1 MPKTLIIVESPA
13 KAKTISKFLGSG
25 YVVESSFGH
34 IRDLPRNA
42 DEIPAKVKGQPWA
55 RLGINVD
62 KDFEPL
68 YIVSA
73 EKRQQVAK
81 LKLIAKDADEIILA
95 TDEDRE
101 GEAIAWHLLDELK
114 PKVPV
119 KRMVFH
125 EITKE
130 AILNAIQNPRKVNE
144 NLVQA
149 QETRRALDRLYG
161 YEVSPVLWKK
171 VKPSLS
177 AGRVQSVATRLIV
190 DRERER
196 MAFSPASWWDLEA
209 LFRTENAESFPAQL
223 SELEG
228 KRLAAGKDFDSSG
241 KFLGEGK
248 VVRLN
253 EAESRALAASLR
265 GADFRVSGTDEKP
278 FTQRPYAPF
287 ITSTLQQEGGRKLGF
302 GAQRTMRAAQRLYEG
317 GYITYMRTD
326 STNLSKEALTAAR
339 KQVVDLYGELFL
351 HPTPRTYEK
360 KVKNAQEAH
369 EAIRPAGDSFRT
381 PQELRGELAE
391 DEWRL
396 YDLIWKRTVASQMAD
411 ARGRRLS
418 ARIAAKSK
426 DGRDAVFNASGKVID
441 FAGFLRAYVE
451 GSDDPE
457 AALED
462 REIVLPALKTGDGVR
477 DEKLDPKG
485 HTTQPPA
492 RYTEASLVQGLEER
506 GIGRPSTYAS
516 IIQTVQ
522 DRGYV
527 IKRGQALIPT
537 FIGLSVVQ
545 LMEQNFAQLVDYSFT
560 ARMEDDLDRIA
571 DGQSKRIPYLEAFYF
586 GQDHGLK
593 PMIAARLESIDPRVV
608 ATIHVPRLEGQG
620 IEVRVGRYGAFM
632 KRTAADGQDQTGNI
646 PDDLAPDELT
656 LEKAEELFNKRS
668 SEAVLGV
675 DPATEQ
681 NVYAKNGR
689 FGPYVQLGESGGATT
704 KMASL
709 FPNEKLEDLTLER
722 AMKLLSLPRFVG
734 NIEGEEVWA
743 FNGKFGPYI
752 KRGKDSRTLPGGH
765 EQLFTLSLV
774 DAEALLK
781 EPKQARGRTARE
793 PLQVFSYPD
802 RTAIQLLDG
811 RFGLYLTD
819 GELNA
824 YLKREDNAQ
833 TLDAAA
839 IRGIFEDRAKPPKSK
854 QKGATRGGAK
864 TGKTASGTKRAA
876 PSAKAPGGKAS
887 STKTAKGSPK
897 KTTASRRAV
906 SGKAASKTAKP
917 ETEKVKPA
925 WNELEPFTKDFDPT
939 TAQLLKLI
947 NGDRLPMAS
956 AAQQLRITQED
967 AMTRYRSSNFK
978 LYNLYRRAKPSAT

>member
-1 MPKTLIIVESPA
+1 VSKTLIIVESPA
-13 KAKTISKFLGSG
+13 KAKTISKFLGSSFI
-25 YVVESSFGH
+25 VESSYGH

-42 DEIPAKVKGQPWA
+42 DEIPAKVKGLPWA
-55 RLGINVD
+55 RLGINTEE
-62 KDFEPL
+62 DFEPL

-81 LKLIAKDADEIILA
+81 LKSLAKDAKEVILA

-130 AILNAIQNPRKVNE
+130 AIQHAIQNPRTVN
-144 NLVQA
+144 NDLVQA

-196 MAFSPASWWDLEA
+196 MAFVPASWWDLEA
-209 LFRTENAESFPAQL
+209 MFKTAKDESFPAGL
-223 SELEG
+223 TELEG
-228 KRLAAGKDFDSSG
+228 KRLAQGKDFDSG
-241 KFLGEGK
+241 GRFLGDGK

-253 EAESRALAASLR
+253 EAEARALATALR
-265 GADFRVSGTDEKP
+265 GAAFAVTGTEEKP
-278 FTQRPYAPF
+278 FTQKPYAPF

-326 STNLSKEALTAAR
+326 STNLSKEALSAAR
-339 KQVVDLYGELFL
+339 AQVKQLYGDLFL
-351 HPTPRTYEK
+351 HPTPRTYDK

-369 EAIRPAGDSFRT
+369 EAIRPAGERFRT
-381 PQELRGELAE
+381 PQEVRAELGD

-418 ARIAAKSK
+418 ARVAGKAK
-426 DGRDAVFNASGKVID
+426 DGREAAFTASGKVID
-441 FAGFLRAYVE
+441 FPGFLRAYVE

-462 REIVLPALKTGDGVR
+462 REVVLPALAKGDAVK
-477 DEKLDPKG
+477 DERLEAKG
-485 HTTQPPA
+485 HTTQAPA
-492 RYTEASLVQGLEER
+492 RYTEASLVQRLEER

-527 IKRGQALIPT
+527 FKRGAALVPT
-537 FIGLSVVQ
+537 FIGFSVVQ
-545 LMEQNFAQLVDYSFT
+545 LLEQNFAQLVDYGFT
-560 ARMEDDLDRIA
+560 ARLEDDLDRIA
-571 DGQSKRIPYLEAFYF
+571 DGQSKRVAFLNDFYF
-586 GQDHGLK
+586 AKERGLK
-593 PMIAARLESIDPRVV
+593 PMIAQRLESIDPRVV
-608 ATIHVPRLEGQG
+608 ATIHVPRLEGTG

-632 KRTAADGQDQTGNI
+632 RRTKDDGSDQTGNI
-646 PDDLAPDELT
+646 PEDLAPDELT
-656 LEKAEELFNKRS
+656 QEKAEELFSKKS
-668 SEAVLGV
+668 SEAALGT
-675 DPATEQ
+675 DPNTNEQ
-681 NVYAKNGR
+681 VYAKNGR
-689 FGPYVQLGESGGATT
+689 FGPYVQLGENGEPGT

-709 FPNEKLEDLTLER
+709 FPNEKLEDVTLER
-722 AMKLLSLPRFVG
+722 ALKLLSLPRFVG
-734 NIEGEEVWA
+734 AVDGEEVWA
-743 FNGKFGPYI
+743 HNGKFGPYI

-765 EQLFTLSLV
+765 EQLFTIGLEGAKELL
-774 DAEALLK
+774 DA
-781 EPKQARGRTARE
+781 PKQARGRTQKE
-793 PLQVFSYPD
+793 PVAIFNYPD
-802 RTAIQLLDG
+802 RAAIQLLDG

-819 GELNA
+819 GALNA

-839 IRGIFEDRAKPPKSK
+839 IRSIFEERGKPPKSK
-854 QKGATRGGAK
+854 QKAGSRGGAK
-864 TGKTASGTKRAA
+864 TAKAGTGKTSSRTGAAKPAAKKPASSGAKGVKAA
-876 PSAKAPGGKAS
+876 KPKGAPKKPARSAKPA
-887 STKTAKGSPK
+887 KTEAE
-897 KTTASRRAV
+897 R
-906 SGKAASKTAKP
+906 
-917 ETEKVKPA
+917 PA
-925 WNELEPFTKDFDPT
+925 WSALEPFTEEFDPT
-939 TAQLLKLI
+939 TAQLLKLV
-947 NGDRLPMAS
+947 NGDRVPMAT
-956 AAQQLRITQED
+956 AAQQLRITPED
-967 AMTRYRSSNFK
+967 AMSRYRSSNFK
-978 LYNLYRRAKPSAT
+978 LYNLYRRSRPSA